1 MRALLIFN
9 PQATSTSRLRR
20 DVLVRAL
27 ASEIE
32 LEVVETRYR
41 GHAATLASEAARA
54 GLDLVITLGGDGTVN
69 ETVNGLMRSPGLA
82 VPSGTAPSGAGLPG
96 AGLPGAAQGGT
107 ADRLPALA
115 SIPGGNGNVF
125 IRSLGLPADPIDATG
140 HILAGLSSG
149 RTRSIGLG
157 LAGDRYFTFSAGLGL
172 DAEVV
177 RAIEGLRASGRK
189 ASDALYVWLTFRQYY
204 SITDRKHPALT
215 LERRGH
221 PLVGDVFLGVVSN
234 TAPWTYVG
242 NHPVNASPLASFDT
256 GLDVFALRRLRTVS
270 TVKVLGQMFSDGRK
284 SPNGRY
290 VLNLHDE
297 PELTLR
303 SIRPIAFQV
312 DGEYM
317 GERECVAFRSV
328 PRALRV
334 VV

>member
-9 PQATSTSRLRR
+9 PQATSTSRLRL

-41 GHAATLASEAARA
+41 GHAAELASDAADKA
-54 GLDLVITLGGDGTVN
+54 LDLVITLGGDGTVN
-69 ETVNGLMRSPGLA
+69 ETVNGLLRSPAAGSPGLRGSA
-82 VPSGTAPSGAGLPG
+82 ARGDTAGK
-96 AGLPGAAQGGT
+96 
-107 ADRLPALA
+107 LPALA
-115 SIPGGNGNVF
+115 CIPGGNGNVF

-149 RTRSIGLG
+149 RTRTIGLG

-172 DAEVV
+172 DGEVI

-189 ASDALYVWLTFRQYY
+189 ASDALYIWVAFRQYY
-204 SITDRKHPALT
+204 SITDRKNPALT
-215 LERRGH
+215 LERAGRPPVTG
-221 PLVGDVFLGVVSN
+221 VFFGVVSN

-242 NHPVNASPLASFDT
+242 NHPVNPSPRASFDT

-270 TVKVLGQMFSDGRK
+270 TVKALAQMFSDGK
-284 SPNGRY
+284 KPPYGRW

-297 PELTLR
+297 PELVMR
-303 SIRPIAFQV
+303 SIRPIALQV

-317 GERECVAFRSV
+317 GEYERVPFRSV
-328 PRALRV
+328 PCALRV

>member
-1 MRALLIFN
+1 VRALLIFN

-41 GHAATLASEAARA
+41 GHAATLAADAAHE
-54 GLDLVITLGGDGTVN
+54 GLDLVVTLGGDGTVN
-69 ETVNGLMRSPGLA
+69 ETVNGLLRSPVAGSPGLDGA
-82 VPSGTAPSGAGLPG
+82 SARGDTAGK
-96 AGLPGAAQGGT
+96 
-107 ADRLPALA
+107 LPALA

-149 RTRSIGLG
+149 RTRNIGLG

-172 DAEVV
+172 DGEVV

-189 ASDALYVWLTFRQYY
+189 ASDALYMWLAFRQYY
-204 SITDRKHPALT
+204 SITDRKHPALI

-221 PLVGDVFLGVVSN
+221 PPVSDVFLGVVSN

-242 NHPVNASPLASFDT
+242 NHPVNPSPLASFDS

-270 TVKVLGQMFSDGRK
+270 TLRALGQMIFDGEK
-284 SPNGRY
+284 PPNGRH

-303 SIRPIAFQV
+303 SRRPIALQV

-317 GERECVAFRSV
+317 GEHECVAFRSV

>member
-9 PQATSTSRLRR
+9 PQATSTSRLRL

-41 GHAATLASEAARA
+41 GHAATLASDAARE
-54 GLDLVITLGGDGTVN
+54 GLDLVVTLGGDGTVN
-69 ETVNGLMRSPGLA
+69 ETVNGLMNSPVAGSPGLSRGLA
-82 VPSGTAPSGAGLPG
+82 GVTAHGD
-96 AGLPGAAQGGT
+96 T
-107 ADRLPALA
+107 ADKLPALA

-157 LAGDRYFTFSAGLGL
+157 LAGGRYFTFSAGLGI

-189 ASDALYVWLTFRQYY
+189 ASDALYVWLTIRQYY
-204 SITDRKHPALT
+204 SITDRKCPALT
-215 LERRGH
+215 LERPGR
-221 PLVGDVFLGVVSN
+221 PPVSDVFLGVVSN
-234 TAPWTYVG
+234 TSPWTYVG
-242 NHPVNASPLASFDT
+242 NHPVNPSPLASFDT

-270 TVKVLGQMFSDGRK
+270 TMRVLGQMFSDGRK
-284 SPNGRY
+284 LTKGRY

-297 PELTLR
+297 SELTLR
-303 SIRPIAFQV
+303 SSRPIAMQV

>member
-1 MRALLIFN
+1 VRALLIFN
-9 PQATSTSRLRR
+9 PQATSTSRLRL

-27 ASEIE
+27 ASEID

-41 GHAATLASEAARA
+41 GHAAALASDAARD

-69 ETVNGLMRSPGLA
+69 ETVNGLMNSPAAGSPG
-82 VPSGTAPSGAGLPG
+82 PSGRTAPGDTAGK
-96 AGLPGAAQGGT
+96 
-107 ADRLPALA
+107 LPALA

-157 LAGDRYFTFSAGLGL
+157 LAGGRYFTFCAGLGI

-215 LERRGH
+215 LLRPGH
-221 PLVGDVFLGVVSN
+221 PPVSEVFLGVVSN
-234 TAPWTYVG
+234 TSPWTYVG
-242 NHPVNASPLASFDT
+242 NHPVNPSPLASFDT

-270 TVKVLGQMFSDGRK
+270 TLRAVGQMLSDGRK

-303 SIRPIAFQV
+303 SSRPIAMQV

-317 GERECVAFRSV
+317 GEHECVAFRSV